1 MDKRL
6 KRVAIVSGVFA
17 LLVFALAGFF
27 IWRNVAYV
35 DTFHARVMGE
45 STVVTMPVSGRLL
58 HCNVQA
64 GDAVAE
70 GEEIAVIEAYVTGAE
85 AGRVALPL
93 RAPVSG
99 IVVQRTVDPAEV
111 IAAGQPFVTI
121 LDPDSLWVEANIH
134 ESRIGRVKVGQ
145 AVQVRVRALKISF
158 SGQVEQVGRVA
169 NLALAPDGGRSTL
182 SQPAG
187 AEVPVRIA
195 LDTAGYRLAPGMS
208 VEVRIRIDPRAW

>member
-6 KRVAIVSGVFA
+6 KGVAIVSGVFA
-17 LLVFALAGFF
+17 LAVFALAGFF
-27 IWRNVAYV
+27 IWRSVAYV

-45 STVVTMPVSGRLL
+45 STVVTMPASGRLL
-58 HCNVQA
+58 QCDVQA

-70 GEEIAVIEAYVTGAE
+70 GDEIAVIEAYASGTE
-85 AGRVALPL
+85 PGRVALPV

-99 IVVQRTVDPAEV
+99 IVVQRTADPAEAV
-111 IAAGQPFVTI
+111 AAGQTFMTI
-121 LDPDSLWVEANIH
+121 LDPDSLWVEANIN

-145 AVQVRVRALKISF
+145 QVQVRVRALKISF
-158 SGQVEQVGRVA
+158 AGRVEQVGPVTT
-169 NLALAPDGGRSTL
+169 LALGPDGGRSAL
-182 SQPAG
+182 SQSVS

>member
-6 KRVAIVSGVFA
+6 KKVAIVSAAFA
-17 LLVFALAGFF
+17 LVVFGLAGFF

-45 STVVTMPVSGRLL
+45 STVMTMPVSGRLL
-58 HCNVQA
+58 QCDVQP

-70 GEEIAVIEAYVTGAE
+70 GEEIAVIEAHVTGTE
-85 AGRVALPL
+85 PGRVALPL

-99 IVVQRTVDPAEV
+99 IVVQRTTDPTET
-111 IAAGQPFVTI
+111 IAAGQSFVTI
-121 LDPDSLWVEANIH
+121 LNPDSLWVEANIH

-145 AVQVRVRALKISF
+145 SVQVRVRALKISF
-158 SGQVEQVGRVA
+158 PGHVEQVGRVA
-169 NLALAPDGGRSTL
+169 NIALAPDGGRSTL
-182 SQPAG
+182 SQPAN